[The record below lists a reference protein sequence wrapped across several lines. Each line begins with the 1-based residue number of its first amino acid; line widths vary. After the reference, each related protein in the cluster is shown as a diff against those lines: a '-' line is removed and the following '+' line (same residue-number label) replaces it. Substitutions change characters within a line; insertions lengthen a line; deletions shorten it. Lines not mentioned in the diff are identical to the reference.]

1 MIYKEW
7 QKTLWKNK
15 IKLTSC
21 RQAIIRVFEEN
32 RKHLSAE
39 EVHEYLKKGD
49 QKAGIATVYRN
60 LDLLTRIGILHR
72 VNFGDGK
79 DHFEITHKPIHHH
92 HLVCNKCGKV
102 VDYSEIMGESEF
114 VSYLE
119 KELTNRYEFKIESH
133 QIYFY
138 GLCDKCRRDLIK
150 GDGFFDPKTKHSS

>member
-1 MIYKEW
+1 MPDREW
-7 QKTLWKNK
+7 QKTLRKNN
-15 IKLTSC
+15 IKLTTS
-21 RQAIIRVFEEN
+21 RKAIVEVFEDN

-39 EVHEYLKKGD
+39 DVHEFLKKRH

-79 DHFEITHKPIHHH
+79 DHFKMTHKPIHHH

-102 VDYSEIMGESEF
+102 IDYSEVMGESEF
-114 VSYLE
+114 VSHLE
-119 KELTNRYEFKIESH
+119 KELSKRYEFKIESH

-138 GLCDKCRRDLIK
+138 GLCNKCR
-150 GDGFFDPKTKHSS
+150 

>member
-1 MIYKEW
+1 MSNHEW
-7 QKTLWKNK
+7 EKVLKKHN
-15 IKLTSC
+15 IKVTSS
-21 RQAIIRVFEEN
+21 RMAIVELFEEN

-39 EVHEYLKKGD
+39 EVHEFLKKRN

-60 LDLLTRIGILHR
+60 LDLLTKVGILHR

-79 DHFEITHKPIHHH
+79 DHFEITQRPIHHH
-92 HLVCNKCGKV
+92 HLVCNKCGRV

-119 KELTNRYEFKIESH
+119 KELTQRYGFKIESH

-138 GLCDKCRRDLIK
+138 GLCDKCR
-150 GDGFFDPKTKHSS
+150 

>member
-1 MIYKEW
+1 MPDREW
-7 QKTLWKNK
+7 QKTLRKNN
-15 IKLTSC
+15 IKLTTS
-21 RQAIIRVFEEN
+21 RKAIVEVFEDN

-39 EVHEYLKKGD
+39 DVHEFLKKRN

-79 DHFEITHKPIHHH
+79 DHFEMTHKPIHHH

-102 VDYSEIMGESEF
+102 IDYSEVMGESEF
-114 VSYLE
+114 VSHLE
-119 KELTNRYEFKIESH
+119 KELSKLYEFKIESH

-138 GLCDKCRRDLIK
+138 GLCNKCR
-150 GDGFFDPKTKHSS
+150 

>member
-1 MIYKEW
+1 MPDREW
-7 QKTLWKNK
+7 QKTLRKNN
-15 IKLTSC
+15 IKLTTS
-21 RQAIIRVFEEN
+21 RKAIVEVFEDN

-39 EVHEYLKKGD
+39 DVHEFLKKRN

-79 DHFEITHKPIHHH
+79 DHFEMTHKPIHHH

-102 VDYSEIMGESEF
+102 IDYSEVMVESEF
-114 VSYLE
+114 VSHLE
-119 KELTNRYEFKIESH
+119 KELSKRYEFKIESH

-138 GLCDKCRRDLIK
+138 GLCNKCR
-150 GDGFFDPKTKHSS
+150 

>member
-1 MIYKEW
+1 MPSKEW
-7 QKTLWKNK
+7 QKALGKQNK
-15 IKLTSC
+15 KLTSS
-21 RQAIIRVFEEN
+21 RLAIIEVFEEN

-39 EVHEYLKKGD
+39 EVHDFLKKNN
-49 QKAGIATVYRN
+49 QKVGIATIYRN

-79 DHFEITHKPIHHH
+79 DHFEMTRRPIHHH

-102 VDYSEIMGESEF
+102 VDYSEIIGEGEF

-119 KELTNRYEFKIESH
+119 KELNKRYGFKIESH

-138 GLCDKCRRDLIK
+138 GLCDECR
-150 GDGFFDPKTKHSS
+150 